1 MDIGMIEMF
10 KGVLSGLTLEDWHV
24 DTATELTLLHRLLWM
39 EIKLTLLA
47 TGGRIADEAIDQL
60 LIDVEELAVLNY
72 HRGLSIVAFET
83 IENQFPRCREMRSAL
98 RTGPLR
104 DTFEAQWFIDHHQTW
119 ESETPPFNYQ
129 EIEGFKFQYSFLDLN
144 ANPKDYEDE
153 DKEED
158 EGE

>member
-1 MDIGMIEMF
+1 
-10 KGVLSGLTLEDWHV
+10 
-24 DTATELTLLHRLLWM
+24 M

-72 HRGLSIVAFET
+72 HRGLAIVAFET
-83 IENQFPRCREMRSAL
+83 IENPFPRCREMRSAL

-104 DTFEAQWFIDHHQTW
+104 DTLKAQWFIDHHHAW

-129 EIEGFKFQYSFLDLN
+129 EIEGFKFKDWFFDLN
-144 ANPKDYEDE
+144 AKTKDDEDE
-153 DKEED
+153 EEEED
-158 EGE
+158 EGEGD